1 MYQDESSRMV
11 KVPPLPCHSWLLLW
25 TPGTPKHGFEPGRL
39 HAFPNPYPTIT
50 LTLTLTLTR
59 TDPGHAKMKNGIL
72 LRTPAPGNHSE
83 GTELWRWGWRS
94 GTMRSLGND
103 EVRA

>member
-1 MYQDESSRMV
+1 MQVIRNSATNPRVAELRSMYQDE
-11 KVPPLPCHSWLLLW
+11 
-25 TPGTPKHGFEPGRL
+25 
-39 HAFPNPYPTIT
+39 
-50 LTLTLTLTR
+50 

-103 EVRA
+103 EVHCGGWAANVNCG